1 MICPQSTG
9 GLELRPIGKV
19 VNDIQPG
26 QAASWEETTSK
37 IVIDHEWA
45 EGLSGL
51 EEFSHIIVLFWL
63 DRPKTRETPLRL
75 HPEARE
81 DMPLVG
87 VFATRAPVRPN
98 PIGLTAVE
106 LLAREQNVLIVRGL
120 DAYHGTP
127 VLDIK
132 PYLVRGDLKNVTSMP
147 EWLKRLWAEHDATK

>member
-1 MICPQSTG
+1 MMHPQSTSR
-9 GLELRPIGKV
+9 LELKPIGTV
-19 VNDIQPG
+19 VNDIDPG
-26 QAASWEETTSK
+26 QDVSWEETTSR

-63 DRPKTRETPLRL
+63 DRPKTQEPPLRL

-106 LLAREQNVLIVRGL
+106 LLAREENALIVRGL

-132 PYLVRGDLKNVTSMP
+132 PYLVRGDRKSVTSTP
-147 EWLKRLWAEHDATK
+147 KWLKRLWEEHDATK